1 MSQRST
7 IFDGIRQALEPI
19 KDRTAYPD
27 YDPVIA
33 SPLWL
38 KDEPDNTV
46 LFAKRLQ
53 AVGGKF
59 FSTIAECGAWLLA
72 DGAKVIYVAPILKEL
87 AESLPPG
94 LEVTMEYNRDLIDKI
109 DSALTP
115 ATFGIA
121 ESGTIGLTDKDTPDR
136 LAALAPWRHV
146 AVLWRE
152 QIFRTIPNALAA
164 LPADPNIVWVSGPSK
179 TADVEGI
186 LIQGVHGPGQQ
197 ACLIL

>member
-7 IFDGIRQALEPI
+7 IFDGIHKALAPLEE
-19 KDRTAYPD
+19 RAAYPE

-38 KDEPDNTV
+38 KNEPDNAA

-59 FSTIAECGAWLLA
+59 FSTVAECGAWLIA
-72 DGAKVIYVAPILKEL
+72 DGAKTVYVAPVLKEL
-87 AESLPPG
+87 AAQLPAG
-94 LEVTMEYNRDLIDKI
+94 LTVSYEYDRTMIDQI
-109 DSALTP
+109 DATLTP

-121 ESGTIGLTDKDTPDR
+121 ESGTVGLTDRDTPDR

-146 AVLWRE
+146 AVLYRD
-152 QIFRTIPNALAA
+152 QIFRTIPNALAS
-164 LPADPNIVWVSGPSK
+164 LPADPNIVFVTGPSK

-197 ACLIL
+197 ACLLI

>member
-1 MSQRST
+1 MSHRST
-7 IFDGIRQALEPI
+7 IFDGIRKALEPI
-19 KDRTAYPD
+19 KDRTAYPE

-33 SPLWL
+33 APLWL
-38 KDEPDNTV
+38 KDEPDNAA

-72 DGAKVIYVAPILKEL
+72 DGAKVVYVAPILKEF
-87 AESLPPG
+87 ATDLPPG
-94 LEVTMEYNRDLIDKI
+94 LIITHEYNRDLIDKI
-109 DSALTP
+109 DATLTS

-121 ESGTIGLTDKDTPDR
+121 ESGTVGLTDKDTPDR

-146 AVLWRE
+146 AVLWRD
-152 QIFRTIPNALAA
+152 QIFRTIPDALAS
-164 LPADPNIVWVSGPSK
+164 LPADPNIIFVTGPSK

-197 ACLIL
+197 ACLLI

>member
-1 MSQRST
+1 MSHRST
-7 IFDGIRQALEPI
+7 IFEGIRKALAPLEE
-19 KDRTAYPD
+19 RAAYPE

-38 KDEPDNTV
+38 KDEPDNAA

-59 FSTIAECGAWLLA
+59 FSTMAECGAWLIA
-72 DGAKVIYVAPILKEL
+72 DGAKSVYIAPVLKEL
-87 AESLPPG
+87 AHQLPPG
-94 LEVTMEYNRDLIDKI
+94 LTVTHEYDRTMIDQI
-109 DSALTP
+109 DAALTP

-121 ESGTIGLTDKDTPDR
+121 ESGTVGLTDKDTPDR

-146 AVLWRE
+146 AVLYRD
-152 QIFRTIPNALAA
+152 QIVRTIPDALAS
-164 LPADPNIVWVSGPSK
+164 LPSDPNIVFVTGPSK

-197 ACLIL
+197 ACLLI